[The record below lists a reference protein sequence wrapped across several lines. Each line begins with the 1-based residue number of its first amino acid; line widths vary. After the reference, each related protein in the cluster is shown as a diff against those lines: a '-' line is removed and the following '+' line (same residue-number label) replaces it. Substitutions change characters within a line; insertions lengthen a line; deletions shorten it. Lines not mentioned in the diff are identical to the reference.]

1 MLLLH
6 FVLEE
11 KLVAN
16 KLLYNN
22 LYSCVVVKVN
32 HCIMLVYKF
41 KWAML
46 TSVPFFFQRRWL
58 LVRNK
63 MGQTQS
69 NIDLAPL
76 INILKD
82 INVQSTEQLD
92 RYAQQLHDQVSID
105 IIPNLLNDLLLII
118 LIMGFIALLVFG
130 IALKNK
136 LKRMDETLSEEDRLM
151 RNTIRDRQYSKA
163 MSADVNELI
172 EIISKK

>member
-1 MLLLH
+1 MGH
-6 FVLEE
+6 
-11 KLVAN
+11 AN
-16 KLLYNN
+16 F
-22 LYSCVVVKVN
+22 SS
-32 HCIMLVYKF
+32 I
-41 KWAML
+41 
-46 TSVPFFFQRRWL
+46 FFQRRWL
-58 LVRNK
+58 LVRNI

-92 RYAQQLHDQVSID
+92 RYAQQLHDQASID

-136 LKRMDETLSEEDRLM
+136 LKRLDETLSEEDRLM

>member
-1 MLLLH
+1 
-6 FVLEE
+6 
-11 KLVAN
+11 
-16 KLLYNN
+16 
-22 LYSCVVVKVN
+22 
-32 HCIMLVYKF
+32 
-41 KWAML
+41 ML
-46 TSVPFFFQRRWL
+46 TSVPFFSASL
-58 LVRNK
+58 AAGTNN

-82 INVQSTEQLD
+82 INVQSKEKLE
-92 RYAQQLHDQVSID
+92 RYSQQLHDQVSID

-118 LIMGFIALLVFG
+118 LIIGFIGLLVFG
-130 IALKNK
+130 IALKNQ

-163 MSADVNELI
+163 MNADVNELI

>member
-58 LVRNK
+58 LVRNI

>member
-46 TSVPFFFQRRWL
+46 TSVPFFFSVAGCWYETSW
-58 LVRNK
+58 
-63 MGQTQS
+63 G
-69 NIDLAPL
+69 
-76 INILKD
+76 
-82 INVQSTEQLD
+82 
-92 RYAQQLHDQVSID
+92 
-105 IIPNLLNDLLLII
+105 
-118 LIMGFIALLVFG
+118 
-130 IALKNK
+130 K
-136 LKRMDETLSEEDRLM
+136 LRA
-151 RNTIRDRQYSKA
+151 I
-163 MSADVNELI
+163 
-172 EIISKK
+172 

>member
-1 MLLLH
+1 MGH
-6 FVLEE
+6 
-11 KLVAN
+11 AN
-16 KLLYNN
+16 FSSIFFSASLAAGTNN
-22 LYSCVVVKVN
+22 
-32 HCIMLVYKF
+32 
-41 KWAML
+41 
-46 TSVPFFFQRRWL
+46 
-58 LVRNK
+58 

-82 INVQSTEQLD
+82 INVQSKEKLD

-105 IIPNLLNDLLLII
+105 IIPNLLNDILLIM
-118 LIMGFIALLVFG
+118 LIIGFIGLLVFG
-130 IALKNK
+130 IALKNQ

>member
-1 MLLLH
+1 
-6 FVLEE
+6 
-11 KLVAN
+11 
-16 KLLYNN
+16 
-22 LYSCVVVKVN
+22 
-32 HCIMLVYKF
+32 
-41 KWAML
+41 
-46 TSVPFFFQRRWL
+46 
-58 LVRNK
+58 

-82 INVQSTEQLD
+82 INVQATEQLD
-92 RYAQQLHDQVSID
+92 RYAQQLHDHASID

-136 LKRMDETLSEEDRLM
+136 LKRLDDTLSEEDRLM
-151 RNTIRDRQYSKA
+151 RNTRDRQYSKA

>member
-1 MLLLH
+1 
-6 FVLEE
+6 
-11 KLVAN
+11 
-16 KLLYNN
+16 
-22 LYSCVVVKVN
+22 
-32 HCIMLVYKF
+32 
-41 KWAML
+41 
-46 TSVPFFFQRRWL
+46 
-58 LVRNK
+58 

-105 IIPNLLNDLLLII
+105 IIPNLLNDLLII

-136 LKRMDETLSEEDRLM
+136 LKRLDETLSEEDRLM

>member
-46 TSVPFFFQRRWL
+46 TSVPFFFSVAGCW
-58 LVRNK
+58 
-63 MGQTQS
+63 
-69 NIDLAPL
+69 
-76 INILKD
+76 
-82 INVQSTEQLD
+82 
-92 RYAQQLHDQVSID
+92 Y
-105 IIPNLLNDLLLII
+105 
-118 LIMGFIALLVFG
+118 
-130 IALKNK
+130 
-136 LKRMDETLSEEDRLM
+136 ET
-151 RNTIRDRQYSKA
+151 
-163 MSADVNELI
+163 
-172 EIISKK
+172 

>member
-1 MLLLH
+1 
-6 FVLEE
+6 
-11 KLVAN
+11 
-16 KLLYNN
+16 
-22 LYSCVVVKVN
+22 
-32 HCIMLVYKF
+32 
-41 KWAML
+41 
-46 TSVPFFFQRRWL
+46 
-58 LVRNK
+58 

-82 INVQSTEQLD
+82 INVQATEQLD
-92 RYAQQLHDQVSID
+92 RYAQQLHDHVSID

-136 LKRMDETLSEEDRLM
+136 LKRLDDTLSEEDRLM

>member
-46 TSVPFFFQRRWL
+46 TSVPFFQRRWL
-58 LVRNK
+58 LVRTSW
-63 MGQTQS
+63 G
-69 NIDLAPL
+69 
-76 INILKD
+76 
-82 INVQSTEQLD
+82 
-92 RYAQQLHDQVSID
+92 
-105 IIPNLLNDLLLII
+105 
-118 LIMGFIALLVFG
+118 
-130 IALKNK
+130 K
-136 LKRMDETLSEEDRLM
+136 LRAT
-151 RNTIRDRQYSKA
+151 
-163 MSADVNELI
+163 
-172 EIISKK
+172 

>member
-1 MLLLH
+1 MGH
-6 FVLEE
+6 ANFSSIFFS
-11 KLVAN
+11 VAGCW
-16 KLLYNN
+16 YET
-22 LYSCVVVKVN
+22 
-32 HCIMLVYKF
+32 
-41 KWAML
+41 KWGRL
-46 TSVPFFFQRRWL
+46 R
-58 LVRNK
+58 
-63 MGQTQS
+63 S

-82 INVQSTEQLD
+82 INVQATEQLD
-92 RYAQQLHDQVSID
+92 RYAQQLHDHVSID

-136 LKRMDETLSEEDRLM
+136 LKRLDDTLSEEDRLM

>member
-1 MLLLH
+1 
-6 FVLEE
+6 
-11 KLVAN
+11 
-16 KLLYNN
+16 
-22 LYSCVVVKVN
+22 
-32 HCIMLVYKF
+32 MLVYKF

-46 TSVPFFFQRRWL
+46 TSVLFFSASL
-58 LVRNK
+58 AAGTNN

-82 INVQSTEQLD
+82 INVQSRDKLE
-92 RYAQQLHDQVSID
+92 RFSQQLHDQVSID
-105 IIPNLLNDLLLII
+105 IIPNLLNDLLLIM
-118 LIMGFIALLVFG
+118 LIIGFIGLLVFG
-130 IALKNK
+130 IALKNQ

>member
-1 MLLLH
+1 
-6 FVLEE
+6 
-11 KLVAN
+11 
-16 KLLYNN
+16 
-22 LYSCVVVKVN
+22 
-32 HCIMLVYKF
+32 
-41 KWAML
+41 
-46 TSVPFFFQRRWL
+46 
-58 LVRNK
+58 

-82 INVQSTEQLD
+82 INVQSKEKLD
-92 RYAQQLHDQVSID
+92 HYAQQLHEQVSMD
-105 IIPNLLNDLLLII
+105 IIPNLLNDRLLIML
-118 LIMGFIALLVFG
+118 LIGFVGLLAFG

-163 MSADVNELI
+163 MSTDVNELI

>member
-1 MLLLH
+1 
-6 FVLEE
+6 
-11 KLVAN
+11 
-16 KLLYNN
+16 
-22 LYSCVVVKVN
+22 
-32 HCIMLVYKF
+32 
-41 KWAML
+41 ML
-46 TSVPFFFQRRWL
+46 TSVPFFSASL
-58 LVRNK
+58 AAGTNN

-82 INVQSTEQLD
+82 INVQSRDKLE
-92 RYAQQLHDQVSID
+92 RFSQQLHDQVSID
-105 IIPNLLNDLLLII
+105 IIPNLLNDLLLIM
-118 LIMGFIALLVFG
+118 LIIGFIGLLVFG
-130 IALKNK
+130 IALKNQ